1 MTLRS
6 SCKPK
11 FIAVT
16 TTRNTTT
23 TTKTTQVL
31 LTTLGNEGHVTRLS
45 SEKVS
50 LSFLPILTKI
60 FGFFSSLFTCFAIA
74 NSCYT
79 PIRRRKLLALFMLR
93 MLFAE
98 RAVLGNS
105 QPVGIV
111 ALILVAIVITMLALG
126 TFKGYLSPNLCFHFR
141 KLRTKKL
148 HPHSSAN

>member
-1 MTLRS
+1 
-6 SCKPK
+6 
-11 FIAVT
+11 
-16 TTRNTTT
+16 
-23 TTKTTQVL
+23 
-31 LTTLGNEGHVTRLS
+31 
-45 SEKVS
+45 
-50 LSFLPILTKI
+50 
-60 FGFFSSLFTCFAIA
+60 
-74 NSCYT
+74 
-79 PIRRRKLLALFMLR
+79 MLC

-98 RAVLGNS
+98 GAVLGNS